1 MNKHIFK
8 VFFLLIFIIIFIYF
22 CTGLLKYKEQVQS
35 LTEYSIKEAENV
47 VILTGGSNRI
57 KEGLKL
63 IKNFSKLGSMN
74 IDILISGT
82 GKGFT
87 KSNVNKLLS
96 KNDPLNIFIECCLE
110 LDNKSQNTRS
120 NAIETLKWVNKNS
133 IKQLILITSN
143 YHMPRAVLEFKNKMP
158 NLKII
163 KYPIT
168 PEKHNINNWIYSY
181 ETFSLIFLEYCK
193 FLIAHARINISK
205 ILFFN

>member
-1 MNKHIFK
+1 
-8 VFFLLIFIIIFIYF
+8 
-22 CTGLLKYKEQVQS
+22 
-35 LTEYSIKEAENV
+35 
-47 VILTGGSNRI
+47 
-57 KEGLKL
+57 
-63 IKNFSKLGSMN
+63 MN
-74 IDILISGT
+74 IDILISGI

-87 KSNVNKLLS
+87 KSNISELLL
-96 KNDPLNIFIECCLE
+96 KNDLLNMFIECCLE
-110 LDNKSQNTRS
+110 LDSKSKNTRS
-120 NAIETLKWVNKNS
+120 NALETLKWVNKNS

-143 YHMPRAVLEFKNKMP
+143 YHMPRAFLEFKNKMP

-193 FLIAHARINISK
+193 FLIAHSRINISK

>member
-1 MNKHIFK
+1 
-8 VFFLLIFIIIFIYF
+8 
-22 CTGLLKYKEQVQS
+22 
-35 LTEYSIKEAENV
+35 
-47 VILTGGSNRI
+47 
-57 KEGLKL
+57 
-63 IKNFSKLGSMN
+63 MN

-168 PEKHNINNWIYSY
+168 PEKLNINNWIYSY
-181 ETFSLIFLEYCK
+181 ETFSLILLEYCK
-193 FLIAHARINISK
+193 FLIAKSRINISK
-205 ILFFN
+205 ILF

>member
-87 KSNVNKLLS
+87 KLNVNKLLS

-120 NAIETLKWVNKNS
+120 NAIEILKWVNKNS

-143 YHMPRAVLEFKNKMP
+143 YHMPRAVLEFKNKIP

-168 PEKHNINNWIYSY
+168 PEKYNINNRIYSY
-181 ETFSLIFLEYCK
+181 ETFSLILLEYCK
-193 FLIAHARINISK
+193 FLIAKSRINISK
-205 ILFFN
+205 ILF

>member
-35 LTEYSIKEAENV
+35 LAKYSIKEAENV

-87 KSNVNKLLS
+87 KLNVNKLLS
-96 KNDPLNIFIECCLE
+96 KNDTLNIFIECCLE

-133 IKQLILITSN
+133 IKPVSYTHLTLPTSDL
-143 YHMPRAVLEFKNKMP
+143 V
-158 NLKII
+158 
-163 KYPIT
+163 
-168 PEKHNINNWIYSY
+168 
-181 ETFSLIFLEYCK
+181 
-193 FLIAHARINISK
+193 
-205 ILFFN
+205 

>member
-8 VFFLLIFIIIFIYF
+8 VFFLVIFIIIFIYF
-22 CTGLLKYKEQVQS
+22 CTGLVKYKEQVQS
-35 LTEYSIKEAENV
+35 LKEYSIKKAANV

-63 IKNFSKLGSMN
+63 IKSFSKLELLN

-96 KNDPLNIFIECCLE
+96 KNDQLNMFVKCCLE
-110 LDNKSQNTRS
+110 LDSQSQNTRS

-133 IKQLILITSN
+133 IKQLILVTSN
-143 YHMPRAVLEFKNKMP
+143 YHMPRAFLEFKNKMP
-158 NLKII
+158 DLKII
-163 KYPIT
+163 KHPIT

-181 ETFSLIFLEYCK
+181 ETFSLILLEYCK
-193 FLIAHARINISK
+193 FLIAHSRINISK

>member
-1 MNKHIFK
+1 M
-8 VFFLLIFIIIFIYF
+8 IIFIYF
-22 CTGLLKYKEQVQS
+22 CTGLLKYKEEVQS
-35 LTEYSIKEAENV
+35 LKEYSIKEAANV

-63 IKNFSKLGSMN
+63 IKGFSKLELMN

-87 KSNVNKLLS
+87 KSNISELLL
-96 KNDPLNIFIECCLE
+96 KNDLLNMFIECCLE
-110 LDNKSQNTRS
+110 LDSKSKNTRS
-120 NAIETLKWVNKNS
+120 NALETLKWVNKNS

-143 YHMPRAVLEFKNKMP
+143 YHMPRAFLEFKNKMP

-193 FLIAHARINISK
+193 FLIAHSRINISK

>member
-120 NAIETLKWVNKNS
+120 NAIETLIWVNKNN

-168 PEKHNINNWIYSY
+168 PEKHNINN
-181 ETFSLIFLEYCK
+181 
-193 FLIAHARINISK
+193 
-205 ILFFN
+205 

>member
-8 VFFLLIFIIIFIYF
+8 VLFLLIFIIIFIYF
-22 CTGLLKYKEQVQS
+22 CTGLLKYKEEVQS
-35 LTEYSIKEAENV
+35 LKEYYIKEAANV

-63 IKNFSKLGSMN
+63 IKGFSKLELMN

-87 KSNVNKLLS
+87 KSNISELLL
-96 KNDPLNIFIECCLE
+96 KNDLLNMFIECCLE
-110 LDNKSQNTRS
+110 LDSKSKNTRS
-120 NAIETLKWVNKNS
+120 NALETLKWVNKNS

-143 YHMPRAVLEFKNKMP
+143 YHMPRAFLEFKNKMP

>member
-8 VFFLLIFIIIFIYF
+8 VLFLLIFIIIFIYF
-22 CTGLLKYKEQVQS
+22 CTGLLKYKEEVQS
-35 LTEYSIKEAENV
+35 LKEYSIKEAANV

-63 IKNFSKLGSMN
+63 IKGFSKLELMN

-87 KSNVNKLLS
+87 KSNISELLL
-96 KNDPLNIFIECCLE
+96 KNDLLNMFIECCLE
-110 LDNKSQNTRS
+110 LDSKSKNTRS
-120 NAIETLKWVNKNS
+120 NALETLKWVNKNS

-143 YHMPRAVLEFKNKMP
+143 YHMPRAFLEFKNKMP

>member
-8 VFFLLIFIIIFIYF
+8 VLFLLIFIIIFIYF
-22 CTGLLKYKEQVQS
+22 CTGLLKYKEEVQS
-35 LTEYSIKEAENV
+35 LKEYSIKEAANV

-63 IKNFSKLGSMN
+63 IKGFSKLELMN

-87 KSNVNKLLS
+87 KSNISELLL
-96 KNDPLNIFIECCLE
+96 KNDLLNMFIECCLE
-110 LDNKSQNTRS
+110 LDSKSKNTRS
-120 NAIETLKWVNKNS
+120 NALETLKWVNKNS

-143 YHMPRAVLEFKNKMP
+143 YHMPRAFLEFKNKMP

-193 FLIAHARINISK
+193 FLIAHSRINISK

>member
-8 VFFLLIFIIIFIYF
+8 VLFLLIFIIIFIYF
-22 CTGLLKYKEQVQS
+22 CTGLLKYKEEVQS
-35 LTEYSIKEAENV
+35 LKEYSIKEAANV

-63 IKNFSKLGSMN
+63 IKGFSKLELMN
-74 IDILISGT
+74 IDILISGI

-87 KSNVNKLLS
+87 KSNISELLL
-96 KNDPLNIFIECCLE
+96 KNDLLNMFIECCLE
-110 LDNKSQNTRS
+110 LDSKSKNTRS
-120 NAIETLKWVNKNS
+120 NALETLKWVNKNS

-143 YHMPRAVLEFKNKMP
+143 YHMPRAFLEFKNKMP

-193 FLIAHARINISK
+193 FLIAHSRINISK

>member
-8 VFFLLIFIIIFIYF
+8 VLFLLIFIIIFIYF
-22 CTGLLKYKEQVQS
+22 CTGLLKYKEEVQS
-35 LTEYSIKEAENV
+35 LKEYSIKEAANV

-63 IKNFSKLGSMN
+63 IKGFSKLELMN
-74 IDILISGT
+74 IDILISGI

-87 KSNVNKLLS
+87 KSNISELLL
-96 KNDPLNIFIECCLE
+96 KNDLLNMFIECCLE
-110 LDNKSQNTRS
+110 LDSKSKNTRS
-120 NAIETLKWVNKNS
+120 NALETLKWVNKNS

-143 YHMPRAVLEFKNKMP
+143 YHMPRAFLEFKNKMP

>member
-8 VFFLLIFIIIFIYF
+8 VLFLLIFIIIFIYF
-22 CTGLLKYKEQVQS
+22 CTGLLKYKEEVQS
-35 LTEYSIKEAENV
+35 LKEYSIKEAANF

-63 IKNFSKLGSMN
+63 IKGFSKLELMN

-87 KSNVNKLLS
+87 KSNISELLL
-96 KNDPLNIFIECCLE
+96 KNDLLNMFIECCLE
-110 LDNKSQNTRS
+110 LDSKSKNTRS
-120 NAIETLKWVNKNS
+120 NALETLKWVNKNS

-143 YHMPRAVLEFKNKMP
+143 YHMPRAFLEFKNKMP

-193 FLIAHARINISK
+193 FLIAHSRINISK